1 MVRVHRLPA
10 AVGALGLFAVG
21 CSLLVDLSD
30 TTGGTAGS
38 GSPDGAARDGGGSVA
53 ADGASPDASVPL
65 DASGPGD
72 AGVPPGEGVS
82 PDGGMPLDAGEA
94 GGAPDGG
101 PSPYPPGSWCASN
114 APALFFCDD
123 FDDGPLGSRW
133 TSTTL
138 QVAGAATLSSTNAPS
153 PPNDLD
159 IACPALMPS
168 TFLLEVLTESI
179 PAASR
184 IALAFDIDPVMF
196 AADGHG
202 GPLYLATL
210 SQGPGT
216 PRSAIQFR
224 AGNTLTDLQEQVILA
239 SGTIKT
245 GTGQWAS
252 ATLAPAGTWTHV
264 EMVVDFTA
272 SPAGA
277 TLRLNG
283 QTVATG
289 ALDSSWTRAPATF
302 DLGDWYIPTT
312 DAFHVAYDNVTIDLT
327 P

>member
-1 MVRVHRLPA
+1 VVRVHRLPV
-10 AVGALGLFAVG
+10 AVVALGLFGVG

-30 TTGGTAGS
+30 TTGGTPGS
-38 GSPDGAARDGGGSVA
+38 SLPDGAGGEGGGDSSSPP
-53 ADGASPDASVPL
+53 DQGAPR
-65 DASGPGD
+65 D
-72 AGVPPGEGVS
+72 AGVPPAEGMTPDGGVPLDAGEGGVS
-82 PDGGMPLDAGEA
+82 PDGARP
-94 GGAPDGG
+94 
-101 PSPYPPGSWCASN
+101 PYPPGSWCASN

-123 FDDGPLGSRW
+123 FDDGSLGSRW
-133 TSTTL
+133 TTTSL
-138 QVAGAATLSSTNAPS
+138 QVAGAATLSSMNAPS
-153 PPNDLD
+153 PPNDFDL
-159 IACPALMPS
+159 ACPALMPS

-179 PAASR
+179 PSASK
-184 IALAFDIDPVMF
+184 IALAFDIDPLMF
-196 AADGHG
+196 AADGRG

-252 ATLAPAGTWTHV
+252 GTLAPAGMWTHV
-264 EMVVDFTA
+264 EMLVDFTA
-272 SPAGA
+272 SPAAA

-283 QTVATG
+283 KTVVTAN
-289 ALDSSWTRAPATF
+289 LDSSWTRAPATF

-312 DAFHVAYDNVTIDLT
+312 DAFHVAYDNVTIDVT